1 MKHYPITFVLA
12 LFLLSGRF
20 ALAESRKPEDQ
31 ASSRVTISLAILPSL
46 SIDTI
51 SDVHFDIER
60 RDVDANYEEFF
71 CVKGN
76 ASTRYSIIAYGSSS
90 SQTSFSLT
98 NKEGDELR
106 YAISYNGQ
114 QGSIQYDQLSP
125 GKPSPVYAVLADNDA
140 CDGQPN
146 FNIQFLAADLEA
158 ADSGLYSG
166 ALTLVVAP
174 V

>member
-1 MKHYPITFVLA
+1 MVAQYA
-12 LFLLSGRF
+12 
-20 ALAESRKPEDQ
+20 AADSRNPDDQ
-31 ASSRVTISLAILPSL
+31 AASRVTISLAILPSI

-76 ASTRYSIIAYGSSS
+76 TSTRYSIIAYGSSN
-90 SQTSFSLT
+90 SQNNFTLT
-98 NKEGDELR
+98 NSDGETLQ
-106 YAISYNGQ
+106 YAVSYRGHKK
-114 QGSIQYDQLSP
+114 STHYDQLRP
-125 GKPSPVYAVLADNDA
+125 GKPSPVYAVRPGDET
-140 CDGQPN
+140 CEGQPN
-146 FNIQFLAADLEA
+146 FNIRFLAVDLEA
-158 ADSGLYSG
+158 ANSGLYSG